1 MTRPV
6 FMKHLTQNWLRA
18 LPELRAMLG
27 VRAPVRIA
35 QIGGGEG
42 LAAIRIAFTYPNVQV
57 YGYDLGRPSIR
68 VALEAAAKAGVAD
81 RTHFE
86 GRDAADPEI
95 KGDGD

>member
-35 QIGGGEG
+35 QIGCGEG
-42 LAAIRIAFTYPNVQV
+42 LAAIRIAITYPNARCTVTTSAGHQFAS
-57 YGYDLGRPSIR
+57 LK
-68 VALEAAAKAGVAD
+68 AAAKAGVAD
-81 RTHFE
+81 RTHCE

-95 KGDGD
+95 QGDGD